1 MMWGNLETHGQG
13 GEGPYRSYIK
23 IIISM
28 STFNGNHT
36 KVNTK
41 DFGKDY
47 VQNCQHLKC
56 WQFWT

>member
-28 STFNGNHT
+28 STFNGDHRN
-36 KVNTK
+36 VNTK
-41 DFGKDY
+41 HCGQVY
-47 VQNCQHLKC
+47 V
-56 WQFWT
+56 